1 MTAPQEHPK
10 YRIKREQLVQKLRQK
25 GIVSERVLTALGRI
39 PRHRFV
45 DSAFERRAYDDAPL
59 PIGHGQTISQPY
71 TVARQTELLD
81 PQPGQRILEIGTGSG
96 YQAAVLLE
104 MGVKLYSVE
113 RLCPLY
119 ERAQR
124 LLRALGYKRLEL
136 KCGDGTQ
143 GWRAYA
149 PFDGIIVTAGAPVVP
164 ETLTSQLAEGG
175 RLIIPVGDDS
185 GQQMLRIT
193 RQGDQFIE
201 EDHNTYQFVRLIG
214 SRGWQENDSG

>member
-1 MTAPQEHPK
+1 MSAPQEHPK
-10 YRIKREQLVQKLRQK
+10 HRLKREQLVQSLHRK
-25 GIVSERVLTALGRI
+25 GIVSDRVLEAIGRI
-39 PRHRFV
+39 PRHLFV
-45 DSAFERRAYDDAPL
+45 DSAFEGRAYDDAPL

-104 MGVKLYSVE
+104 MGVRLYSVE
-113 RLCPLY
+113 RLRPLY
-119 ERAQR
+119 QQTQQ
-124 LLRALGYKRLEL
+124 LLRSLGYARFEL

-164 ETLTSQLAEGG
+164 DELTAQLADGG
-175 RLIIPVGDDS
+175 RLIIPVGDDK

-193 RQGDQFIE
+193 RRGEELIE
-201 EDHNTYQFVRLIG
+201 EDHNTYKFVKLIG
-214 SRGWQENDSG
+214 SQGWDDPN